1 MPTMTQLRSFLHN
14 HSIHILIYQVSMFT
28 LLFLYLSFQSP
39 LQHDTH
45 HLTRRTWGSCPST
58 PHCNG
63 KFKTATLL
71 SLFLGTFGV
80 DQFYAHHWVL
90 AAFKLVTLGGL
101 GTWSLIDVV
110 LWIVG
115 GIYELPGCGGGYGG

>member
-1 MPTMTQLRSFLHN
+1 MPAMMQLRSFVRN
-14 HSIHILIYQVSMFT
+14 HFIHILIYQLSMFT

-39 LQHDTH
+39 SQQDTP
-45 HLTRRTWGSCPST
+45 HLNRRTWGSCPST
-58 PHCNG
+58 PQCNA

-71 SLFLGTFGV
+71 SLFLGILGV

-90 AAFKLVTLGGL
+90 AAFKLITLGGL

-115 GIYELPGCGGGYGG
+115 GIYGLPGCGGGYGG